1 MVHKEFTLRFTKWQ
15 RQASRPQGL
24 MACDV
29 AGLYFSVERIGRLV
43 WDILSRAR
51 SRLNISG
58 SVVQLAQF
66 STKLRPT

>member
-1 MVHKEFTLRFTKWQ
+1 
-15 RQASRPQGL
+15 

-43 WDILSRAR
+43 WDILNRAR

-66 STKLRPT
+66 STKLRPTQP